1 MLVYTDGATSNN
13 GFKGAI
19 GGWAFIAVKDDEIVF
34 SNDGTITEDPTNNI
48 CEMTAIIQA
57 CKFLQNKYPSE
68 QHTILSDSAYIINCY
83 MQKWYQKWQ
92 SNGWITAAK
101 QPVKNKELWLQLIPF
116 FESSLFDFQKVK
128 AHHTN
133 KFNNIADTLAVK
145 ARS

>member
-13 GFKGAI
+13 GFENAI
-19 GGWAFIAVKDDEIVF
+19 GGWAFVAVKDDVIIF
-34 SNDGTITEDPTNNI
+34 SKNGTITEDPTNNI
-48 CEMTAIIQA
+48 CEMIAIIQA

-83 MQKWYQKWQ
+83 MQKWYRKWQ

-128 AHHTN
+128 AHYTD
-133 KFNNIADTLAVK
+133 KFNNMADTLAVE